1 MKVKDFINTAK
12 FLTTIAITEDNG
24 KTIHSIDEQD
34 KFIMKTR
41 VISFEIRNNILVLY
55 IDKVDRKIKCWCCN
69 NENVIKGCKCINCGE
84 VV

>member
-12 FLTTIAITEDNG
+12 FLTTIATTEDNG
-24 KTIHSIDEQD
+24 RIIHSIDEQD
-34 KFIMKTR
+34 DFTMDAN
-41 VISFEIRNNILVLY
+41 VNLFGIRNNILVLY

-69 NENVIKGCKCINCGE
+69 NENVIKGCKCNNCGE